1 MEKPAQYSPKG
12 RRIGIDFGRNVTV
25 IAASHGSGDPVNLLA
40 FSGISRNFCGPGGCP
55 QVPVIPS
62 VIHYPAD
69 GSYSIGEEALHQAL
83 AGTPGTLRHLTYY
96 ICENNPALVLAGTGR
111 KIGYPEAGARFL
123 TELMNRVIGGIDM
136 ATAQVTFTC
145 PLCAPPKYYEW
156 ITGVAESA
164 GMRAVS
170 TLDLGCAV
178 ARGYG
183 LSFVDGELY
192 VLIDASPDSLEV
204 VVVIPEQEAGLDY
217 APHSRVL
224 GRASA
229 DLGGLTS
236 DSWIASDL
244 LSGRG
249 RFLSDD
255 QRGRVFVQ
263 LVDRCRRTRESLMEG
278 NKFPVKIGDIMA
290 GCEEVVNLTPGDI
303 ARIFRDNGLFTILDR
318 TISRAFSAAR
328 VYGYNREGITA
339 VLMIGELSMIPAL
352 QEAVCSEFSPAPV
365 RFDHALDAAARGA
378 VRADASP
385 KPPVRAD
392 YALRYWDPVSH
403 EHRYRFLV
411 RRGACYPSV
420 GQVAR
425 ILISAAYDGQTHL
438 GIPLCRIAGETGSG
452 LGAGLELVATPCG
465 GLRFAGPVTD
475 YGDSC
480 QPVLVN
486 VAEPTYLS
494 SFPPAQKGVPR
505 FELTFTIDEQ
515 GYLCFTARD
524 IVTGIVVKNS
534 VRLHRLI

>member
-1 MEKPAQYSPKG
+1 
-12 RRIGIDFGRNVTV
+12 
-25 IAASHGSGDPVNLLA
+25 
-40 FSGISRNFCGPGGCP
+40 
-55 QVPVIPS
+55 
-62 VIHYPAD
+62 
-69 GSYSIGEEALHQAL
+69 
-83 AGTPGTLRHLTYY
+83 
-96 ICENNPALVLAGTGR
+96 
-111 KIGYPEAGARFL
+111 
-123 TELMNRVIGGIDM
+123 MNRVLGGIDK

-164 GMRAVS
+164 GIGAVS

-183 LSFVDGELY
+183 LSFDGCELY
-192 VLIDASPDSLEV
+192 VIIDASPDSLEV
-204 VVVIPEQEAGLDY
+204 AVVIPEQETGPDY
-217 APHSRVL
+217 SLHSRVL

-229 DLGGLTS
+229 EFGGLTS

-263 LVDRCRRTRESLMEG
+263 LVDRCRRTRESLMEV
-278 NKFPVKIGDIMA
+278 NEFPVKIDDLLA
-290 GCEEVVNLTPGDI
+290 GYEGVVNLTTGDV

-318 TISRAFSAAR
+318 MISRAFSAAQ

-352 QEAVCSEFSPAPV
+352 QEAVCREFSPAPV
-365 RFDHALDAAARGA
+365 RYDHALDAAARGA
-378 VRADASP
+378 VRADAFR

-411 RRGACYPSV
+411 RRGACYPSA

-425 ILISAAYDGQTHL
+425 ILISAAYDGQTQL
-438 GIPLCRIAGETGSG
+438 GISLCRIVGETGSA
-452 LGAGLELVATPCG
+452 LGAGLELVATPGG
-465 GLRFAGPVTD
+465 GLRLAGPVPD
-475 YGDSC
+475 CSDGC
-480 QPVLVN
+480 QPVQVN
-486 VAEPTYLS
+486 LAEPTYIS
-494 SFPPAQKGVPR
+494 AFPPAQKGVPR
-505 FELTFTIDEQ
+505 FELTFTIDGQ

-524 IVTGIVVKNS
+524 IVTGMVVKNS